1 MTRSSILLRASI
13 PQMEDQKMAQKQN
26 VVIKKHKPRKKT
38 KPSKTNVPDAES
50 RKFKK
55 ELIQNKE
62 CVQKAEFAKDA
73 RQRVIETIL
82 NENEITTLIQLES
95 ILADYG
101 VEISRSVLTKDL
113 REMRVLK
120 NITESGQQVY
130 KMPECQIL
138 NLKEYIA
145 SANLTTLILDT
156 QEAGTI
162 VVVNTTAGA
171 ANAVAIAIENTDDE
185 HIVGVLAG
193 YDTVFVACK
202 TNENAQI
209 VAKKIRAFGY
219 VNV

>member
-1 MTRSSILLRASI
+1 MVDEKFDSSPRLYSTKGRSKNGTKTKCSH
-13 PQMEDQKMAQKQN
+13 QKTQTK
-26 VVIKKHKPRKKT
+26 KKT

-62 CVQKAEFAKDA
+62 FVQKAEFAKDA

-101 VEISRSVLTKDL
+101 VEISRSVLTQDL

-171 ANAVAIAIENTDDE
+171 ANAVAIAIENTNDE

-209 VAKKIRAFGY
+209 VAKKSEHLDM
-219 VNV
+219 

>member
-1 MTRSSILLRASI
+1 
-13 PQMEDQKMAQKQN
+13 MAQKQN
-26 VVIKKHKPRKKT
+26 VVVKKHKPRKKT
-38 KPSKTNVPDAES
+38 KPSKTNVPDSES

-62 CVQKAEFAKDA
+62 FVQKAEFAKDA

-101 VEISRSVLTKDL
+101 VEISRSVLTQDL

-162 VVVNTTAGA
+162 VVVNTTEVLCGIGRRTASYSSSEMETSEVCSVSA
-171 ANAVAIAIENTDDE
+171 AAICSASDITCW
-185 HIVGVLAG
+185 
-193 YDTVFVACK
+193 T
-202 TNENAQI
+202 
-209 VAKKIRAFGY
+209 KKIRAFGY
-219 VNV
+219 VNI

>member
-1 MTRSSILLRASI
+1 
-13 PQMEDQKMAQKQN
+13 MAQKQN
-26 VVIKKHKPRKKT
+26 VVVKKHKPRKKT

-62 CVQKAEFAKDA
+62 FVQKAEFAKDA
-73 RQRVIETIL
+73 RQRVIKTIL

-130 KMPECQIL
+130 
-138 NLKEYIA
+138 
-145 SANLTTLILDT
+145 
-156 QEAGTI
+156 
-162 VVVNTTAGA
+162 
-171 ANAVAIAIENTDDE
+171 
-185 HIVGVLAG
+185 
-193 YDTVFVACK
+193 
-202 TNENAQI
+202 
-209 VAKKIRAFGY
+209 
-219 VNV
+219 

>member
-1 MTRSSILLRASI
+1 MAKN
-13 PQMEDQKMAQKQN
+13 QK
-26 VVIKKHKPRKKT
+26 VVIKKHKPRQLPKPKKT
-38 KPSKTNVPDAES
+38 KVPD
-50 RKFKK
+50 RKTRSQRK
-55 ELIQNKE
+55 ENL
-62 CVQKAEFAKDA
+62 QKAPVPRTEFAKDA
-73 RQRVIETIL
+73 RQRVLETVL
-82 NENEITTLIQLES
+82 TENEVTTLAQMES
-95 ILADYG
+95 ILEDYG
-101 VEISRSVLTKDL
+101 VVVPRQILSADL
-113 REMRVLK
+113 REMRVVK
-120 NITESGQQVY
+120 NITESGRQVY
-130 KMPECQIL
+130 KMPECPIL
-138 NLKEYIA
+138 NLKEYIN

-156 QEAGTI
+156 QEAGTM